1 MYLRLPVSKGKNVGQ
16 AWFRV
21 ESPEVVAGVVVGV
34 AVVVV
39 MDPIVTMVSRGTRD
53 QRMQELAK
61 VTTVATIPRPQA
73 KMPRT
78 EYDIIEGKCIRRSES
93 GHMWYHCNA
102 QATPASGRASDG
114 RTQGQNN
121 SGETLCCLAN
131 AMLM

>member
-39 MDPIVTMVSRGTRD
+39 MDPIVTMVGRGTRD

-73 KMPRT
+73 KIPRT
-78 EYDIIEGKCIRRSES
+78 EYDIIEGKYMSIGTRAHVVPVQRSS
-93 GHMWYHCNA
+93 HPGF
-102 QATPASGRASDG
+102 GKG
-114 RTQGQNN
+114 V
-121 SGETLCCLAN
+121 
-131 AMLM
+131 